1 MKKSVISA
9 IFALL
14 FCVMPVFSE
23 KQSFTVD
30 NLVSMGNS
38 YYLSGRYI
46 DAMDVLAK
54 AMDKADKTG
63 NDKAYLE
70 SLFIIGNIYT
80 IFDDYEQALHYYTS
94 CLDKVDG
101 SKDYSLT
108 NKIRSNMLI
117 CYSMLGKR
125 KEAEN
130 CYKAIG
136 TLNMGSEDLNRFYT
150 YLNQAL
156 LMTARNYTKGAIFFH
171 KQAMD
176 YALAHGMNGL
186 YVAAEMGQI
195 GSMHEKAGDLKTAEE
210 WYLKCKEYAE
220 KGHYVGPLTTAC
232 ERLAT
237 IYGKQGKDN
246 LYIKY
251 NKLYVDYTDSFF
263 RPKDFNNKRSLISRY
278 EAMSK
283 DRQVTRLRDKNT
295 RLVFIIVVIVSL
307 MLVLVCLLLYIYKV
321 NRRLVETQRLLITK
335 HPEHSHQLEV
345 QNEIFTSM
353 KNTVEHH
360 EDDNMPLVE
369 TCHSEDLNDLSSENT
384 EKDETDENLLDKSQ
398 VDILLMSIAKVM
410 ENTETVCDPDFSLA
424 VLAQLVG
431 SNTRYVSW
439 VINTKYGKNFKTFLN
454 EYRIRTASKML
465 VDTEKFGNL
474 TIASIAEKVGYKSP
488 ASFHLAFKKIYGM
501 TPAVYVKLARQK
513 DK

>member
-1 MKKSVISA
+1 MKKSVISV

-14 FCVMPVFSE
+14 LCLLPVFSK

-30 NLVSMGNS
+30 NLVSLGDS
-38 YYLSGRYI
+38 YYRSGRYI
-46 DAMDVLAK
+46 DALDVLAK

-63 NDKAYLE
+63 NDKVYLE

-80 IFDDYEQALHYYTS
+80 IFDDYDQALHCYTS
-94 CLDKVDG
+94 CLDKVDE
-101 SKDYSLT
+101 SKEDSLT

-125 KEAEN
+125 KEAEQ

-195 GSMHEKAGDLKTAEE
+195 GSLHEKAGDLKTAEK

-220 KGHYVGPLTTAC
+220 KGHFVGPLTTAC

-237 IYGKQGKDN
+237 IYGKQGNDN

-278 EAMSK
+278 ESMSK
-283 DRQVTRLRDKNT
+283 DRQVSQLMDKNT
-295 RLVFIIVVIVSL
+295 KLVFIIVVIVSL
-307 MLVLVCLLLYIYKV
+307 MLVLVGLLLYIYKV
-321 NRRLVETQRLLITK
+321 NRRLVETQRLLIKK
-335 HPEHSHQLEV
+335 HQEHSQQLEV
-345 QNEIFTSM
+345 QNEIFSSM
-353 KNTVEHH
+353 KNTVEQQ
-360 EDDNMPLVE
+360 ETDNIPLAE
-369 TCHSEDLNDLSSENT
+369 TCNNEDSDSENA
-384 EKDETDENLLDKSQ
+384 EKTASDENLLDKSQ
-398 VDILLMSIAKVM
+398 VDMLLMSIAKVM

-439 VINTKYGKNFKTFLN
+439 VINTKYDKNFKTFLN

-465 VDTEKFGNL
+465 EDTEKFGNL

-513 DK
+513 DS

>member
-9 IFALL
+9 ILALL
-14 FCVMPVFSE
+14 LCVLPIFSK

-30 NLVSMGNS
+30 NLVSLGNS

-80 IFDDYEQALHYYTS
+80 IFDDYDQALHYYTS
-94 CLDKVDG
+94 CLNKVDE
-101 SKDYSLT
+101 SKKDSLI
-108 NKIRSNMLI
+108 NRIRCNMLI

-125 KEAEN
+125 KEAEQ

-136 TLNMGSEDLNRFYT
+136 TLNMENEDLNRFYI

-195 GSMHEKAGDLKTAEE
+195 GSLHEKAGDLKTAEK

-220 KGHYVGPLTTAC
+220 KGHFVGPLTTAC

-278 EAMSK
+278 ESMSK
-283 DRQVTRLRDKNT
+283 DRQVSRLMDKNT
-295 RLVFIIVVIVSL
+295 KLVFVIIVIVSL
-307 MLVLVCLLLYIYKV
+307 MLVLVGLLLYIYKV
-321 NRRLVETQRLLITK
+321 NRRLVETQRLLIKK
-335 HPEHSHQLEV
+335 HQEHSQQLEV
-345 QNEIFTSM
+345 QNEIFSSM
-353 KNTVEHH
+353 KNTVGQQEA
-360 EDDNMPLVE
+360 DSNPLAE
-369 TCHSEDLNDLSSENT
+369 TCNNEDYDSENIERT
-384 EKDETDENLLDKSQ
+384 ASDENLLDKSQ

-439 VINTKYGKNFKTFLN
+439 VINTKYDKNFKTFLN

-465 VDTEKFGNL
+465 EDTEKFGNL

-513 DK
+513 DN